1 MQQNLLLSVKTLEMN
16 YENITSEVVVLAKLT
31 GHFLLAEINK
41 VKASDIEV
49 KGLHDFVS
57 YVDKTAE
64 ATIVKGLAEIL
75 PEAGFITEE
84 QTATHRG
91 ERFNWIVD
99 PLDGTTNFLHHIPL
113 YSVSIALM
121 EFDEIVAGVVYE
133 PNLDECFYAWK
144 GSKAFLNGN
153 EIHVSD
159 QHELKN
165 SLLATGFPYHDFTR
179 MTGYMDLFTW
189 FARNTSGLR
198 RLGSAAVDLAY
209 TACGRFEGF
218 YEYGL
223 QPWDLAAGVFIVQQ
237 AGGEV
242 TDFSGGTNYIFGR
255 ELLASNSLLHAQ
267 MLDAVVSHMG
277 KK

>member
-1 MQQNLLLSVKTLEMN
+1 MDYKKITLQV
-16 YENITSEVVVLAKLT
+16 IDLAKQT
-31 GHFLLAEINK
+31 GKFFLKEIDK
-41 VKASDIEV
+41 VNVSDIEV

-64 ATIVKGLAEIL
+64 AAIVKRLAEIL

-113 YSVSIALM
+113 FSVSIALI
-121 EFDEIVAGVVYE
+121 EYGEVVSGVVFE

-144 GSKAFLNGN
+144 GGRAYLNDN

-159 QHELKN
+159 QQELK
-165 SLLATGFPYHDFTR
+165 STLLATGFPYNDFGR
-179 MTGYMDLFTW
+179 MKGYIELFTW
-189 FARNTSGLR
+189 FALNTSGLR

-223 QPWDLAAGVFIVQQ
+223 HAWDVAAGVFIVQQ
-237 AGGEV
+237 AGGTV
-242 TDFSGGTNYIFGR
+242 TDFEGSNNYIFGG
-255 ELLASNSLLHAQ
+255 ELLASNTLLHTE
-267 MLDAVVSHMG
+267 LLGAVKSHFV
-277 KK
+277 KA

>member
-1 MQQNLLLSVKTLEMN
+1 MIPYKE
-16 YENITSEVVVLAKLT
+16 ICIEVIALAKET
-31 GHFLLAEINK
+31 GHFFLTEINQ
-41 VKASDIEV
+41 VKSTDIEV

-64 ATIVKGLAEIL
+64 ERIVKRLAELL
-75 PEAGFITEE
+75 PESGFITEE

-91 ERFNWIVD
+91 DRYNWIVD

-121 EFDEIVAGVVYE
+121 ENDEIVMGVVYE

-144 GSKAFLNGN
+144 GGSAYLNEN
-153 EIHVSD
+153 IIHVSD
-159 QHELKN
+159 QNDLK
-165 SLLATGFPYHDFTR
+165 STLLATGFPYYDY
-179 MTGYMDLFTW
+179 GKLKEYMELFTW

-223 QPWDLAAGVFIVQQ
+223 NAWDVAAGVFIVQQ
-237 AGGEV
+237 AGGTV
-242 TDFSGGTNYIFGR
+242 TDFKGGTDYVFGK
-255 ELLASNSLLHAQ
+255 ELLASNTVLHKPL
-267 MLDAVVSHMG
+267 LDAIQTHFG
-277 KK
+277 N

>member
-1 MQQNLLLSVKTLEMN
+1 MDYK
-16 YENITSEVVVLAKLT
+16 NITLQVIELAKET
-31 GHFLLAEINK
+31 GKFFLKEITK

-64 ATIVKGLAEIL
+64 IAIVKRLAEIL

-113 YSVSIALM
+113 FSVSIALM
-121 EFDEIVAGVVYE
+121 ENDKIIAGVVFE

-144 GSKAFLNGN
+144 DGGAYLNGK
-153 EIHVSD
+153 EIHVSE
-159 QHELKN
+159 QRELKN
-165 SLLATGFPYHDFTR
+165 TLLATGFPYNDFGR
-179 MTGYMDLFTW
+179 LDGYIKLFTW

-209 TACGRFEGF
+209 TACGRYEGF

-223 QPWDLAAGVFIVQQ
+223 HAWDVAAGVIIVQQ
-237 AGGEV
+237 AGGTI
-242 TDFSGGTNYIFGR
+242 TDFEGGNDYIFGG
-255 ELLASNSLLHAQ
+255 ELLASNTLLHPA
-267 MLDAVVSHMG
+267 LL
-277 KK
+277 

>member
-1 MQQNLLLSVKTLEMN
+1 MDYK
-16 YENITSEVVVLAKLT
+16 NITLAVIELAKET
-31 GHFLLAEINK
+31 GLFFLEEINK
-41 VKASDIEV
+41 VKTSDIEV

-64 ATIVKGLAEIL
+64 ERIVKRLAEIL
-75 PEAGFITEE
+75 PESGFITEE

-121 EFDEIVAGVVYE
+121 ENGEVVAGVVYE

-144 GSKAFLNGN
+144 GGKAYLNEK
-153 EIHVSD
+153 EISVSD
-159 QHELKN
+159 QKELKN
-165 SLLATGFPYHDFTR
+165 TLLATGFPYYDYGKLE
-179 MTGYMDLFTW
+179 GYMELFTW

-223 QPWDLAAGVFIVQQ
+223 HSWDVAAGVFIVKQ
-237 AGGEV
+237 AGGTV
-242 TDFSGGTNYIFGR
+242 TDFKGGNDFIFGG
-255 ELLASNSLLHAQ
+255 ELLASNTILHKPL
-267 MLDAVVSHMG
+267 LDAVQLHF
-277 KK
+277 KNNE

>member
-1 MQQNLLLSVKTLEMN
+1 MN
-16 YENITSEVVVLAKLT
+16 YKSLTLDVIALAKET
-31 GHFLLAEINK
+31 GNFFLEEINK
-41 VKASDIEV
+41 VKVSDIEV

-64 ATIVKGLAEIL
+64 ARIVKRLAEIL
-75 PEAGFITEE
+75 PESGFITEE

-91 ERFNWIVD
+91 EHFNWIVD

-121 EFDEIVAGVVYE
+121 EDDKIVIGVVYE

-144 GSKAFLNGN
+144 ESPAYMNEK
-153 EIHVSD
+153 EIHVSV
-159 QHELKN
+159 QKEMRN
-165 SLLATGFPYHDFTR
+165 TLLATGFPYNDFGR
-179 MTGYMDLFTW
+179 LPGYIDLFTW

-209 TACGRFEGF
+209 TACGRYEGF

-223 QPWDLAAGVFIVQQ
+223 HAWDVAAGSFIVQQ
-237 AGGEV
+237 AGGTV
-242 TDFSGGTNYIFGR
+242 TDFKGGEDYIFGA
-255 ELLASNSLLHAQ
+255 ELLASNTLLHEPL
-267 MLDAVVSHMG
+267 LDAVKSHFSNSE
-277 KK
+277 

>member
-1 MQQNLLLSVKTLEMN
+1 MDYKQLTFDVIE
-16 YENITSEVVVLAKLT
+16 LAKET
-31 GHFLLAEINK
+31 GRFFLEEINK

-64 ATIVKGLAEIL
+64 AQIVKRLAELL
-75 PEAGFITEE
+75 PESGFITEE

-121 EFDEIVAGVVYE
+121 EYDKVVLGVVYE

-144 GSKAFLNGN
+144 GGSAYLN
-153 EIHVSD
+153 EKVIHVSD
-159 QHELKN
+159 QKELRN
-165 SLLATGFPYHDFTR
+165 ALMATGFPYNNFEKLD
-179 MTGYMDLFTW
+179 GYIQLFIW
-189 FARNTSGLR
+189 FAKNTSGLR
-198 RLGSAAVDLAY
+198 RLGSAAVDLVY

-223 QPWDLAAGVFIVQQ
+223 HAWDVAAGIFIVQQ
-237 AGGEV
+237 AGGTV
-242 TDFSGGTNYIFGR
+242 TDFKGGDDYIFGG
-255 ELLASNSLLHAQ
+255 EMLASNTLLHDP
-267 MLDAVVSHMG
+267 LIEKVKFYFG
-277 KK
+277 IK

>member
-1 MQQNLLLSVKTLEMN
+1 MNYKELTLEVITLAKETGKFFLEEIHKVKT
-16 YENITSEVVVLAKLT
+16 
-31 GHFLLAEINK
+31 
-41 VKASDIEV
+41 SDIEV

-64 ATIVKGLAEIL
+64 KRIVERLSEIL
-75 PEAGFITEE
+75 PGSGFIAEE

-113 YSVSIALM
+113 FSVSIALM
-121 EFDEIVAGVVYE
+121 ENDEIVAGVIYE

-144 GSKAFLNGN
+144 GGKSQLNGK
-153 EIHVSD
+153 EISVSTEG
-159 QHELKN
+159 ELRN
-165 SLLATGFPYHDFTR
+165 TLLATGFPYYDYGKLD
-179 MTGYMDLFTW
+179 GYIELFKW

-223 QPWDLAAGVFIVQQ
+223 HAWDLAAGVFIVQQ
-237 AGGEV
+237 AGGTV
-242 TDFSGGTNYIFGR
+242 SDFQGRNNYIFGG
-255 ELLASNSLLHAQ
+255 ELLASNTVLHQPLLETIKEHFSIPQ
-267 MLDAVVSHMG
+267 
-277 KK
+277 

>member
-1 MQQNLLLSVKTLEMN
+1 MDYQSLTLQ
-16 YENITSEVVVLAKLT
+16 VVSLAKET
-31 GHFLLAEINK
+31 GEFFLGEINK
-41 VKASDIEV
+41 VKTTDIEV

-64 ATIVKGLAEIL
+64 VQIVKRLAEIL

-121 EFDEIVAGVVYE
+121 EGNEIVAGVVYE

-144 GSKAFLNGN
+144 GGKSYLNEK
-153 EIHVSD
+153 EIRVSEQAD
-159 QHELKN
+159 LKN
-165 SLLATGFPYHDFTR
+165 TLLATGFPYYDYGKLD
-179 MTGYMDLFTW
+179 GYIELFAW

-223 QPWDLAAGVFIVQQ
+223 HPWDVAAGVFIVQQ
-237 AGGEV
+237 AGGTV
-242 TDFSGGTNYIFGR
+242 TDFKGNTNYIFGA
-255 ELLASNSLLHAQ
+255 ELLASNTVLHPVLLE
-267 MLDAVVSHMG
+267 AVKTHFIKSNQDSGFTIPH
-277 KK
+277 

>member
-1 MQQNLLLSVKTLEMN
+1 MN
-16 YENITSEVVVLAKLT
+16 YKTTCLDVIALAKET
-31 GHFLLAEINK
+31 GQFLLDEINK
-41 VKASDIEV
+41 VKTSDIEV

-64 ATIVKGLAEIL
+64 TRIVKKLAEIL
-75 PEAGFITEE
+75 PESGFITEE

-113 YSVSIALM
+113 FSVSIALM
-121 EFDEIVAGVVYE
+121 ENDEIVVGVVYE
-133 PNLDECFYAWK
+133 PNLDECFYAYK
-144 GSKAFLNGN
+144 DGKAYLNET

-159 QHELKN
+159 QKELKN
-165 SLLATGFPYHDFTR
+165 TLLATGFPYNDFGR
-179 MTGYMDLFTW
+179 LNGYIELFTW

-209 TACGRFEGF
+209 TACGRYEGF

-223 QPWDLAAGVFIVQQ
+223 HAWDVAAGVFIVQQ
-237 AGGEV
+237 AGGTV
-242 TDFSGGTNYIFGR
+242 SDFKGGSEYIFGR
-255 ELLASNSLLHAQ
+255 ELLASNSLLHTSL
-267 MLDAVVSHMG
+267 LDAVKAHFG
-277 KK
+277 KP

>member
-1 MQQNLLLSVKTLEMN
+1 MDYK
-16 YENITSEVVVLAKLT
+16 NITFEVIALAKET
-31 GHFLLAEINK
+31 GKFLIEEINK
-41 VKASDIEV
+41 VKIADIEV

-64 ATIVKGLAEIL
+64 GRIVKRLAEIL
-75 PEAGFITEE
+75 PESGFVTEE

-113 YSVSIALM
+113 FSVSIALM
-121 EFDEIVAGVVYE
+121 EYDKVVAGVVYE

-144 GSKAFLNGN
+144 EGPAFMNDT

-159 QHELKN
+159 QKEMKN
-165 SLLATGFPYHDFTR
+165 TLLATGFPYNDFGR
-179 MTGYMDLFTW
+179 LNGYIELFTW

-209 TACGRFEGF
+209 TSCGRYEGF

-223 QPWDLAAGVFIVQQ
+223 HAWDVAAGAFIVQQ
-237 AGGEV
+237 AGGTV
-242 TDFSGGTNYIFGR
+242 TDFNGGEDYIFGG
-255 ELLASNSLLHAQ
+255 ELLASNTLLHEP
-267 MLDAVVSHMG
+267 LLNAVKSHFG
-277 KK
+277 KNI

>member
-1 MQQNLLLSVKTLEMN
+1 MDYKNITLEV
-16 YENITSEVVVLAKLT
+16 IALAKET
-31 GHFLLAEINK
+31 GRFFLDEINK
-41 VKASDIEV
+41 VKVSDIQV

-64 ATIVKGLAEIL
+64 KRIVERLMELL
-75 PEAGFITEE
+75 PESGFVTEE
-84 QTATHRG
+84 ETATHRG
-91 ERFNWIVD
+91 ERYNWIVD

-121 EFDEIVAGVVYE
+121 EDGEIVSGVIYE

-144 GSKAFLNGN
+144 GGKSHLNDQEISVSEQN
-153 EIHVSD
+153 EM
-159 QHELKN
+159 KN
-165 SLLATGFPYHDFTR
+165 TLLATGFPYYDYGKLD
-179 MTGYMDLFTW
+179 GYIDLFKW
-189 FARNTSGLR
+189 FAQNTSGLR

-223 QPWDLAAGVFIVQQ
+223 HSWDVAAGVFIVQQ
-237 AGGEV
+237 AGGTV
-242 TDFSGGTNYIFGR
+242 TDFTGGKDYIFGG
-255 ELLASNSLLHAQ
+255 ELLASNTVLHKPL
-267 MLDAVVSHMG
+267 LDAVREHF

>member
-1 MQQNLLLSVKTLEMN
+1 MDYKTL
-16 YENITSEVVVLAKLT
+16 TLEVIALAKET
-31 GHFLLAEINK
+31 GLFFLQEINK
-41 VKASDIEV
+41 VKISDIEV

-64 ATIVKGLAEIL
+64 ARIVEKLAGIL
-75 PEAGFITEE
+75 PESGFITEE

-121 EFDEIVAGVVYE
+121 EDDKIVIGVVYE

-144 GSKAFLNGN
+144 GGNAYLNEN
-153 EIHVSD
+153 EIHVSE
-159 QHELKN
+159 QEELKN
-165 SLLATGFPYHDFTR
+165 TLLATGFPYNKFEKLD
-179 MTGYMDLFTW
+179 GYMKLFTW
-189 FARNTSGLR
+189 FAMNTSGLR
-198 RLGSAAVDLAY
+198 RLGSAAVDLCY

-223 QPWDLAAGVFIVQQ
+223 HAWDVAAGTFIVQQ
-237 AGGEV
+237 AGGTV
-242 TDFSGGTNYIFGR
+242 TDFNGGDNYIFGA
-255 ELLASNSLLHAQ
+255 ELLASNTLLHQ
-267 MLDAVVSHMG
+267 PLLNAVESHFD
-277 KK
+277 KS

>member
-1 MQQNLLLSVKTLEMN
+1 MDYKTL
-16 YENITSEVVVLAKLT
+16 TSQVIDLAKET
-31 GHFLLAEINK
+31 GRFFLEEINK
-41 VKASDIEV
+41 VKVSDIEV

-64 ATIVKGLAEIL
+64 ARIVKRLSELL
-75 PEAGFITEE
+75 PESGFVTEE
-84 QTATHRG
+84 ETATHKG

-121 EFDEIVAGVVYE
+121 ENDEVVIGVIYE
-133 PNLDECFYAWK
+133 PNLDECFYASK
-144 GSKAFLNGN
+144 GGKAYLNEN

-159 QHELKN
+159 QQEMKN
-165 SLLATGFPYHDFTR
+165 TVLATGFPYKDFGK
-179 MTGYMDLFTW
+179 MDGYIELFTW

-223 QPWDLAAGVFIVQQ
+223 QPWDVAAGVFIVQQ
-237 AGGEV
+237 AGGSV
-242 TDFSGGTNYIFGR
+242 TDFKGGHDYIFGG
-255 ELLASNSLLHAQ
+255 ELFASNSLLHKP
-267 MLDAVVSHMG
+267 LLEAVKIHFRN
-277 KK
+277 

>member
-1 MQQNLLLSVKTLEMN
+1 MDYKSITLQVIELAR
-16 YENITSEVVVLAKLT
+16 ETGAFFLEEV
-31 GHFLLAEINK
+31 NK
-41 VKASDIEV
+41 VKTTDIEV

-64 ATIVKGLAEIL
+64 ARIVKRLQDIL

-84 QTATHRG
+84 QTATYRG

-113 YSVSIALM
+113 FSVSIALM
-121 EFDEIVAGVVYE
+121 ENDEIVSGVVYE

-144 GSKAFLNGN
+144 GGCAYLNN
-153 EIHVSD
+153 KEIHVSE
-159 QHELKN
+159 QRELKN
-165 SLLATGFPYHDFTR
+165 TLLATGFPYSDFGKLN
-179 MTGYMDLFTW
+179 GYMELFGW

-223 QPWDLAAGVFIVQQ
+223 HAWDVAAGVFIVQQ
-237 AGGEV
+237 AGGTV
-242 TDFSGGTNYIFGR
+242 TDFKGGNQYIFGG
-255 ELLASNSLLHAQ
+255 EMLASNTLLHPSLLE
-267 MLDAVVSHMG
+267 AVRSHFE
-277 KK
+277 K

>member
-1 MQQNLLLSVKTLEMN
+1 MDYK
-16 YENITSEVVVLAKLT
+16 NITFEVIALAKET
-31 GHFLLAEINK
+31 GKFLLEEINK
-41 VKASDIEV
+41 VKIADIEV

-64 ATIVKGLAEIL
+64 GRIVKRLAEIL
-75 PEAGFITEE
+75 PESGFVTEE
-84 QTATHRG
+84 QTATQCG

-113 YSVSIALM
+113 FSVSIALM
-121 EFDEIVAGVVYE
+121 EYDKVVAGVVYE

-144 GSKAFLNGN
+144 GGSAFMNDK

-159 QHELKN
+159 QKEMKN
-165 SLLATGFPYHDFTR
+165 TLLATGFPYNDFGKLD
-179 MTGYMDLFTW
+179 GYIELFTW

-209 TACGRFEGF
+209 TACGRYEGF

-223 QPWDLAAGVFIVQQ
+223 HAWDVAAGAFIVKQ
-237 AGGEV
+237 AGGTV
-242 TDFSGGTNYIFGR
+242 THFKGGEDYIFGG
-255 ELLASNSLLHAQ
+255 ELLASNTLLHEP
-267 MLDAVVSHMG
+267 LLNAVKSHFG
-277 KK
+277 KN

>member
-1 MQQNLLLSVKTLEMN
+1 MDYKKITLEV
-16 YENITSEVVVLAKLT
+16 ISLAKKT
-31 GHFLLAEINK
+31 GKFFLEEINK
-41 VKASDIEV
+41 VQLSDIEV

-64 ATIVKGLAEIL
+64 LRIVKRLSELL
-75 PEAGFITEE
+75 PESGFITEE

-91 ERFNWIVD
+91 DRFNWIVD

-121 EFDEIVAGVVYE
+121 ENDEIVAGVVYE

-144 GSKAFLNGN
+144 DGSAYMNGN
-153 EIHVSD
+153 EIHVSE
-159 QHELKN
+159 QSELKN
-165 SLLATGFPYHDFTR
+165 TLLATGFPYYDYGKLN
-179 MTGYMDLFTW
+179 GYMELFTW

-223 QPWDLAAGVFIVQQ
+223 HPWDVAAGVFIVNQ
-237 AGGEV
+237 AGGTV
-242 TDFSGGTNYIFGR
+242 TDFKGGKDYIFGA
-255 ELLASNSLLHAQ
+255 ELLASNTVLHPVL
-267 MLDAVVSHMG
+267 LDAVKEHFADQVN
-277 KK
+277 

>member
-1 MQQNLLLSVKTLEMN
+1 MDYKT
-16 YENITSEVVVLAKLT
+16 TCSEVIALAKQT
-31 GHFLLAEINK
+31 GRFLLEEINK
-41 VKASDIEV
+41 VKTSDIEV

-64 ATIVKGLAEIL
+64 GHIVKRLAEIL
-75 PEAGFITEE
+75 PESGFITEE

-113 YSVSIALM
+113 FSVSIALM
-121 EFDEIVAGVVYE
+121 ENDEVVIGVVYE

-144 GSKAFLNGN
+144 GGEAYMN
-153 EIHVSD
+153 EKQIHVSD
-159 QHELKN
+159 QKELKN
-165 SLLATGFPYHDFTR
+165 TLLATGFPYNYFGKLH
-179 MTGYMDLFTW
+179 GYMELFTW

-209 TACGRFEGF
+209 TACGRYEGF

-223 QPWDLAAGVFIVQQ
+223 HAWDVAAGVYIVQQ
-237 AGGEV
+237 AGGTI
-242 TDFSGGTNYIFGR
+242 TDFKGGKEYIFGG
-255 ELLASNSLLHAQ
+255 ELLASNTLLHAKL
-267 MLDAVVSHMG
+267 LDAVKAHFG
-277 KK
+277 K